1 MWGFSGGV
9 KEIEGLSLAVACA
22 VLRGL
27 TKCGA
32 KNIKL
37 KWPNDLIY
45 EEKKIGGILLEVVG
59 DPSGYCQVI
68 IGVGININM
77 PERFSQHID
86 RAWTNISKLLNPG
99 VSRNILA
106 SSVIEEHLLL
116 LKNYKNL
123 GFSNYKDEWLMNDNS
138 IGKWVQ
144 LEMMGNSVVGFV
156 RGIDSSGGLIL
167 EVEGKVQVFNGGEIS
182 LRECK

>member
-1 MWGFSGGV
+1 
-9 KEIEGLSLAVACA
+9 
-22 VLRGL
+22 
-27 TKCGA
+27 
-32 KNIKL
+32 
-37 KWPNDLIY
+37 
-45 EEKKIGGILLEVVG
+45 
-59 DPSGYCQVI
+59 
-68 IGVGININM
+68 M

-106 SSVIEEHLLL
+106 SSVIEELLLL

-144 LEMMGNSVVGFV
+144 LEMMSNSVVGFV